1 MRPEFTLKK
10 KQIKQACGCSYA
22 AWNCAIQFVVI
33 RSPNLCNFNEKK
45 DTHTTTEK
53 GENIVEGRFPVNLLY
68 SKYLE
73 VIKKIIVEELHGS

>member
-1 MRPEFTLKK
+1 M
-10 KQIKQACGCSYA
+10 
-22 AWNCAIQFVVI
+22 I

-68 SKYLE
+68 SKYLK